1 MSEMKQHGSSIVD
14 TLLVATEKCVN
25 AGKCDIVHQTNR
37 ERESSTTPQYFFC
50 KNGAASIQPTVLIQ
64 MYSL

>member
-1 MSEMKQHGSSIVD
+1 MKEHGSSIVD

-37 ERESSTTPQYFFC
+37 ERVPQHRNTSSVRTV
-50 KNGAASIQPTVLIQ
+50 QPV
-64 MYSL
+64 YSPLC